1 MGDRKMKSKKIAIGL
16 IVAATVVFGAV
27 CAWLLPSSDRIADG
41 LHIGNTAVGGMTQ
54 EEAKQELT
62 KVCQQIGK
70 NGTVLELKEN
80 EDKTWSVKAS
90 EIDFVVDVDKTVERA
105 YAVGREGNLF
115 ACIADAY
122 QARSDHDMV
131 GYAVQYNEEKLK
143 AFIDG
148 IRAQVEVKPLEARAE
163 VVGGKVVIHPHQTG
177 YLVDANAVLADVRNA
192 GSQLP
197 YQVSLHTQTVHTQV
211 TEESLADIKDVLGI
225 YTTRFSTAAVG
236 RTENIRLS
244 AKSINGKLMKPNDVF
259 SFNDVVGYRSAERGY
274 QEAPVIVKGKM
285 EPGIGG
291 GICQVSTTLFNAVL
305 LADLGIVERR
315 NHSFPSSYVPIG
327 LDATV
332 DYGSKD
338 LRFRNTRQSDIY
350 LWLRVEGNRVTAAV
364 LGNKSKEPVPSLK
377 FFSEVVEVIP
387 MEVEK
392 IEDMTVPAGTEVVEE
407 KGKDGYLT
415 ATYRVRN
422 GQKQLLHRDK
432 YIAKK
437 RVVRFNPN
445 SAVAVTAKSEAQST
459 AVESKPAQQ
468 TSAANVMPP
477 KPTESESSAL
487 PPRPAVE

>member
-1 MGDRKMKSKKIAIGL
+1 MGEREMKSKKIAAL
-16 IVAATVVFGAV
+16 LSCAVAVVFGAV
-27 CAWLLPSSDRIADG
+27 CAWLLPSSDRIASG
-41 LHIGNTAVGGMTQ
+41 LHIGTAAVGGMTQ
-54 EEAKQELT
+54 EEAKAHLAA
-62 KVCQQIGK
+62 VCQQTAE
-70 NGTVLELKEN
+70 NGAVLELIEN
-80 EDKTWSVKAS
+80 EDKTWSVKAK
-90 EIDFVVDVDKTVERA
+90 EIDFVVDVDKTIERA
-105 YAVGREGNLF
+105 YAVGREGSLF
-115 ACIADAY
+115 TCIADAY
-122 QARSDHDMV
+122 RARSDHEMI
-131 GYAVQYNEEKLK
+131 GYAVRYDEDKLR
-143 AFIDG
+143 AVINN
-148 IRAQVEVKPLEARAE
+148 IRDMIEVKPIEARAD

-177 YLVDANAVLADVRNA
+177 YLVDTDAVLADVRQDSA
-192 GSQLP
+192 QLP
-197 YQVSLHTQTVHTQV
+197 RRVSLHTQTIYAKV
-211 TEESLADIKDVLGI
+211 TVESLADIKDVLGI

-244 AKSINGKLMKPNDVF
+244 AKSINGLLMKPNDVF

-274 QEAPVIVKGKM
+274 QEAPVIVQGKM

-291 GICQVSTTLFNAVL
+291 GICQVSTTLYNAVL

-364 LGNKSKEPVPSLK
+364 LGNRAKQAVPSLK
-377 FFSEVVEVIP
+377 FYTEVVEIIP

-415 ATYRVRN
+415 ATYRVAN
-422 GQKQLLHRDK
+422 GQKQLLHKDK

-437 RVVRFNPN
+437 RIVRFNPN
-445 SAVAVTAKSEAQST
+445 SAVAVTAKPTAQNT
-459 AVESKPAQQ
+459 VAETKPAQQ
-468 TSAANVMPP
+468 GNTANVVTP
-477 KPTESESSAL
+477 KPTESESGAL
-487 PPRPAVE
+487 PPRPAAE